1 MGGRGAVSS
10 STKATNTLASNIT
23 KAETRLK
30 NLKQQEEKYSKLMD
44 EFVQFTGGSINYNEK
59 KAEKYYEYQR
69 KFNDVRTQRNEL
81 ENKIK
86 TAVIIDPK
94 KINTSKVGVGCKV
107 TVTNIKTN
115 ASFEYTIV
123 GDTDANPLQG
133 LISNVSPVGAGLM
146 GKKVGE
152 VAIIKTPAGITQFKI
167 TKIKI

>member
-81 ENKIK
+81 ENKINEAKNVNKQSNNTQK
-86 TAVIIDPK
+86 TFVNSFGEA
-94 KINTSKVGVGCKV
+94 TSR
-107 TVTNIKTN
+107 
-115 ASFEYTIV
+115 
-123 GDTDANPLQG
+123 
-133 LISNVSPVGAGLM
+133 
-146 GKKVGE
+146 
-152 VAIIKTPAGITQFKI
+152 KI
-167 TKIKI
+167 TNTTYENQQKRLSKQLMNLLK